1 MRGIIRAA
9 GYVPYWRLDRAAI
22 AAFHGGRG
30 RGSRS
35 VASFD
40 EDTTTLAVEAGRL
53 ALAASPHPPST
64 LWFATA
70 APTYLEKTNATVVH
84 AALRLDPSTLAVDA
98 GGAVRSGIA
107 ALRNALHSADPA
119 TLVVTSDIRGG
130 LANSPDESAG
140 GDAGAAIV
148 AGSGDAETLVAEY
161 LGGASATREFLDRWR
176 APGDVRTKQWEER
189 FGETQLVALGQKAW
203 AAALANVGLDAASVD
218 AVLVAGPHGRAVNSF
233 LKKLGRPNAVTL
245 GDTVGNTGT
254 AEAALL
260 LAAYLETAA
269 PGQTVALIGL
279 CDGADVL
286 VFRTTEGVEAR
297 RPQRRIVDQ
306 IEAGNASLP
315 YAKFLSWRGVM
326 PINPPNRP
334 EPARSSASAAGR
346 SIDWKFG
353 FVGSVD
359 RSTGAVHMPPARVSF
374 VGGAVDE
381 MDPLPMAEATGTIV
395 TFTVDRLAYSPSPP
409 VIFAVVDFDGG
420 GRLPVEVCD
429 VTAED
434 ITVGGRVEMT
444 FRRLNTADGIANY
457 FWKAR
462 PIRGAAS
469 SAANEEG

>member
-1 MRGIIRAA
+1 M
-9 GYVPYWRLDRAAI
+9 
-22 AAFHGGRG
+22 
-30 RGSRS
+30 
-35 VASFD
+35 
-40 EDTTTLAVEAGRL
+40 
-53 ALAASPHPPST
+53 
-64 LWFATA
+64 
-70 APTYLEKTNATVVH
+70 
-84 AALRLDPSTLAVDA
+84 
-98 GGAVRSGIA
+98 
-107 ALRNALHSADPA
+107 
-119 TLVVTSDIRGG
+119 
-130 LANSPDESAG
+130 
-140 GDAGAAIV
+140 
-148 AGSGDAETLVAEY
+148 
-161 LGGASATREFLDRWR
+161 
-176 APGDVRTKQWEER
+176 
-189 FGETQLVALGQKAW
+189 
-203 AAALANVGLDAASVD
+203 
-218 AVLVAGPHGRAVNSF
+218 
-233 LKKLGRPNAVTL
+233 L
-245 GDTVGNTGT
+245 GDIVGNTGT
-254 AEAALL
+254 AEAVLL

>member
-1 MRGIIRAA
+1 MRGIISAA

-22 AAFHGGRG
+22 AAFHGAAVAAPAPWR
-30 RGSRS
+30 RSTKTPPRSPSRQVDSRS
-35 VASFD
+35 RRRR
-40 EDTTTLAVEAGRL
+40 TRRRPCG
-53 ALAASPHPPST
+53 SPPRR
-64 LWFATA
+64 
-70 APTYLEKTNATVVH
+70 PTYLEKTNATVVH

-381 MDPLPMAEATGTIV
+381 MDPAPHGRSHGHDRHLHRRSARVFAEPARDLPQWSTSTAAVDSPLRCAT
-395 TFTVDRLAYSPSPP
+395 
-409 VIFAVVDFDGG
+409 
-420 GRLPVEVCD
+420 
-429 VTAED
+429 
-434 ITVGGRVEMT
+434 
-444 FRRLNTADGIANY
+444 
-457 FWKAR
+457 
-462 PIRGAAS
+462 
-469 SAANEEG
+469 